1 MTVSLCVRVC
11 LCVTE
16 LPHKNTCIYID
27 TWMYVCMYPA
37 KQMSDVRHVCS
48 KSNVFSDTSVRSS
61 SDFGTNCFKG
71 FFLLNSFSAKKKMNG
86 TLVSLFERFFL
97 QIHCSEINARWLTC
111 LWGKMCL
118 PISFQER

>member
-1 MTVSLCVRVC
+1 
-11 LCVTE
+11 
-16 LPHKNTCIYID
+16 
-27 TWMYVCMYPA
+27 
-37 KQMSDVRHVCS
+37 MSDVRHVCS
-48 KSNVFSDTSVRSS
+48 KSNVFSDTSVRSA

-71 FFLLNSFSAKKKMNG
+71 FFFVEQFFSKKE

-97 QIHCSEINARWLTC
+97 HIHCSEINARWLTC